1 MSVQLTIPSMYWY
14 IHEELA
20 FLVEGHLHMFPFHW
34 PVNDSLYILSDF
46 VYYMIL
52 CVIGVAVVK
61 PLIIH
66 MGSQVGIY
74 EHIKACAYPMATAS
88 RQVGPFF
95 MYKYYISQKYL
106 YISS

>member
-1 MSVQLTIPSMYWY
+1 MYWY

-20 FLVEGHLHMFPFHW
+20 FLVEGHLHTFPFHW

-66 MGSQVGIY
+66 TSRV
-74 EHIKACAYPMATAS
+74 ARLRRATAPDACPPLS
-88 RQVGPFF
+88 NHVTQ
-95 MYKYYISQKYL
+95 
-106 YISS
+106 